1 MWNTE
6 MQKKILL
13 NIKKEKDIYKFLEL
27 VSFIHTEIAEDFKKQ
42 KLLNLREDL
51 EFIEELMGDI
61 KPKEE
66 PSKNKKPRET
76 YQNFDKN
83 IFYTLEG
90 LYLGLNKY
98 LNNKPKDEII
108 EKTTE
113 KDIKEILE
121 EAYRYLAT
129 FKQEDLEIC
138 KEKFSNAAAFI
149 LSGVPVNEYFASQ
162 VSYKKDNRLMLWTE
176 SIMQIIE
183 HSKDYPITT
192 PSDFQD
198 AVDTIWK
205 NLKNYKINVED
216 LSSPNVKENYKKI
229 TVLLTHFI
237 KEFFINKTEV
247 EKALKTLRPMYI
259 EYIDKLT
266 NPKVKKEK
274 ALSISRSFV
283 GESKLLDCEIV
294 NINSDVI
301 NPLIQEYNKKYSKK
315 VDLIQDDYI
324 TVWKVTLQ
332 RTKFLSKKPMTV
344 LVDSID
350 GDIVGTYL

>member
-6 MQKKILL
+6 TQKKILL

-27 VSFIHTEIAEDFKKQ
+27 VSLIHTEIAEDFKKQ

-51 EFIEELMGDI
+51 EFIEELMRVI
-61 KPKEE
+61 KPKEVS
-66 PSKNKKPRET
+66 PKIKKPQET
-76 YQNFDKN
+76 SQDFDKN
-83 IFYTLEG
+83 IFHTLEG
-90 LYLGLNKY
+90 LHLGLKEY
-98 LNNKPKDEII
+98 LTNKPKDEIV
-108 EKTTE
+108 EKTKE
-113 KDIKEILE
+113 KDVKEILE
-121 EAYRYLAT
+121 EAYRYLMG

-138 KEKFSNAAAFI
+138 EEKFSKAAVLI

-183 HSKDYPITT
+183 HSEDYPITT

-198 AVDTIWK
+198 AIDTIWK
-205 NLKNYKINVED
+205 NLKNYKINIED
-216 LSSPNVKENYKKI
+216 VSSPNVKENYKKI

-247 EKALKTLRPMYI
+247 EKALRTLRPMYI

-283 GESKLLDCEIV
+283 GESKFLDCEIV

-315 VDLIQDDYI
+315 IDLVGNDYI
-324 TVWKVTLQ
+324 TVWKVDLKKTG
-332 RTKFLSKKPMTV
+332 FLSKKPITV
-344 LVDSID
+344 IIDSMN
-350 GDIVGTYL
+350 GDIIGTYL